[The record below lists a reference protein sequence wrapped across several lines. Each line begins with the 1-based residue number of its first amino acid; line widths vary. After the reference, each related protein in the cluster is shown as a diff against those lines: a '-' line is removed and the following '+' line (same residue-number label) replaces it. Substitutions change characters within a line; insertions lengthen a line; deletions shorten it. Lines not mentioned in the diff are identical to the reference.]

1 MATEASG
8 NLIVRRMRVS
18 KSCSPK
24 ACSRR
29 SSTSRECRVRES
41 TMVAR
46 MPSISRVALRR
57 SLTRST
63 VSTRSAT
70 PRRAKN
76 SVSSGMMTPWEAVRA
91 LMVSSPSEGWQS
103 TRITSYSSSTGRSTR
118 LRACSRATSLTS

>member
-1 MATEASG
+1 
-8 NLIVRRMRVS
+8 
-18 KSCSPK
+18 
-24 ACSRR
+24 
-29 SSTSRECRVRES
+29 
-41 TMVAR
+41 MVAR

-118 LRACSRATSLTS
+118 LRACSRATSLTSWTSAADRSMLAGTMSSPSTVVSWMTVRMSGRLATSRS